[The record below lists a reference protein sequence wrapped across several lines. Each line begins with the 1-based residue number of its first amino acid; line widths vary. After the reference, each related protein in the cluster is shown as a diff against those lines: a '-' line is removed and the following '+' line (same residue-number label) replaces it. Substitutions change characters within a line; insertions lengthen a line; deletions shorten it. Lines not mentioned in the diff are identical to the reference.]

1 MKFLVVDDSVT
12 MRRIIVNSLQRIGYE
27 QTVEAGDGQEA
38 LGLFDSSIQFIIT
51 DWNMPNMSGIDFARA
66 VRARPDGKNI
76 PILMVTTRSVR
87 EDILA
92 AVEAGVNNYILK
104 PFTPPVLKE
113 KIDQVLTVA
122 AGAAA

>member
-12 MRRIIVNSLQRIGYE
+12 MRRIIVNSLQRIGYTD
-27 QTVEAGDGQEA
+27 TVEAGDGQEA
-38 LGLFDSSIQFIIT
+38 LRMYDGSYQFVIT

-66 VRARPDGKNI
+66 LRSRPDGKQV
-76 PILMVTTRSVR
+76 PILMITTRSVR

-92 AVEAGVNNYILK
+92 AVQAGVNNYILK

-113 KIDQVLTVA
+113 KIDQVLGVASGVA
-122 AGAAA
+122 A